1 VTGSI
6 WDILGVAPG
15 SDRETIRRAYARE
28 LRQTNPEDDPDGF
41 QRLRAAYET
50 ALRLASAGPNALQ
63 PTVGVASPDP
73 DPSPAP
79 PPSTTESAAASEA
92 NAPSSS
98 QAAPPPA
105 PRRDI
110 ERLAEQLRQAL
121 LPSATPDVG
130 HAKAALEVFLSHP
143 DLDNLSARIAAESR
157 LSRLLATN
165 IPRSDPLLNTAIN
178 YFGWRRGDVYDQRP
192 EILALLNR
200 DRSEILERPFAGR
213 DGDTVTAPV
222 FSRSKHPLYQ
232 GWRALTA
239 TDPKA
244 QHRRWAA
251 FRPGLRRQIAILL
264 NHVRQSPKLRSHLA
278 PDAEAWWRRRL
289 GQPQPE
295 AALAVWPMTTLQ
307 VWALLLMSAPEV
319 TTVGFAEAMILG
331 AAGAIAYTYR
341 FTPWI
346 SRLRQKTA
354 NDWTWPAA
362 TVAMLFLPA
371 ASMFAPNLGLGSVP
385 IVVLAC
391 LALAWRAAQPIPVAP
406 HLISWQKSISRAIL
420 LVIILAPI
428 WGGGGGIGSQG
439 LVAALIW
446 PYIWVPNGSRLV
458 NSLRFFRY
466 GKFSAIVI
474 ATTVTI
480 GLRLTFPGVGGYV
493 SYRSLSI
500 FLPLIS
506 FSVCF
511 SALITSKKWLKLAHS
526 AVLISVAIIW
536 IATIAFDSYYN
547 ALK

>member
-346 SRLRQKTA
+346 SRQRLDVARSDGGHAVPACGINVCTKSRLRI
-354 NDWTWPAA
+354 
-362 TVAMLFLPA
+362 
-371 ASMFAPNLGLGSVP
+371 SSYCSSGL
-385 IVVLAC
+385 
-391 LALAWRAAQPIPVAP
+391 
-406 HLISWQKSISRAIL
+406 SRARMEGRATHPGGASPHF
-420 LVIILAPI
+420 LAKKYFPRHSARHYPRSYLGWRRRNWKPRTCGCPDMAI
-428 WGGGGGIGSQG
+428 HLGPEWEPLSKQSQ
-439 LVAALIW
+439 V
-446 PYIWVPNGSRLV
+446 
-458 NSLRFFRY
+458 
-466 GKFSAIVI
+466 
-474 ATTVTI
+474 
-480 GLRLTFPGVGGYV
+480 
-493 SYRSLSI
+493 
-500 FLPLIS
+500 
-506 FSVCF
+506 FSVRQ
-511 SALITSKKWLKLAHS
+511 
-526 AVLISVAIIW
+526 V
-536 IATIAFDSYYN
+536 
-547 ALK
+547 